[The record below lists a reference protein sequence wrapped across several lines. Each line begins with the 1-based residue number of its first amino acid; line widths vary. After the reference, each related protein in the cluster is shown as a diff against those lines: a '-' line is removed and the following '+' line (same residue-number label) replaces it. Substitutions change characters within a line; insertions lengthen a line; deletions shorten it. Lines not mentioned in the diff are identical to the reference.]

1 MSDPVLEGFVKSLG
15 RPGGN
20 VTGVVNQGQ
29 DLIPKHFELVRDLVP
44 RARRIGFLINPSPE
58 LRSRTESFIAAAR
71 TAAAQ
76 LKFDLDLV
84 RAANRADLEALRTSI
99 ASVRLDTLIV
109 ALDPVFFSL
118 RNILIETSARHRL
131 PAVYP
136 LPSYSEDGGL
146 LSYGFNLSDGFKRAA
161 SFVDRILKG
170 AKPGDLPVERPL
182 KFELLVNLITARALS
197 LAIPQSV
204 LLRADRV
211 ID

>member
-1 MSDPVLEGFVKSLG
+1 MTS
-15 RPGGN
+15 PGTQRRSFLAFDAIAALT
-20 VTGVVNQGQ
+20 VSRAAWAQS
-29 DLIPKHFELVRDLVP
+29 
-44 RARRIGFLINPSPE
+44 ARRLIRLAWLTTGSGQQDRLRLAFVAGMRE
-58 LRSRTESFIAAAR
+58 LGYVEGRNLRIEG
-71 TAAAQ
+71 
-76 LKFDLDLV
+76 
-84 RAANRADLEALRTSI
+84 RAADNDFSRLLALAAELLALRTSI

-146 LSYGFNLSDGFKRAA
+146 LSYGFNLSDSFKRAA

-182 KFELLVNLITARALS
+182 KFELLVNLKTARALS
-197 LAIPQSV
+197 LAIPQPV
-204 LLRADRV
+204 LLRADRE
-211 ID
+211 IE